1 MSKEKTISRNTL
13 GIGNLIFYNKEVFF
27 HHTSLKRNQNS
38 IEVPNNIFPKV
49 RPILFARTKKLA
61 VDLVNCVGY
70 PEIQTFFSS
79 SFCNESTSLFEGM
92 MDVSTILRTLPSHL
106 YIVDTV
112 SLDSYLEEYGY
123 PDNLTEG
130 QISHIVHSSKD
141 TKCNFMTSLA
151 KNGKIPFINAHE
163 ASKKLK
169 YGSNPFSF
177 FRPNL
182 VYEPDVKERVYLKK
196 S

>member
-1 MSKEKTISRNTL
+1 M
-13 GIGNLIFYNKEVFF
+13 
-27 HHTSLKRNQNS
+27 
-38 IEVPNNIFPKV
+38 
-49 RPILFARTKKLA
+49 
-61 VDLVNCVGY
+61 DLVNCVGY

-79 SFCNESTSLFEGM
+79 PFCNESTSLFEFALFYSYSLEKMENSMDSMASFSLFEGM

-106 YIVDTV
+106 YIVDAV
-112 SLDSYLEEYGY
+112 SLDLYLEEYGY

-151 KNGKIPFINAHE
+151 KNGKIPFINARE